1 MKKIYYFLFVFI
13 PVICL
18 FFMGVFL
25 DTHKTES
32 VQERRTLASK
42 PKKIFSESQQL
53 ENYISDHLLFR
64 DEILSLYFRLGFGFN
79 F

>member
-1 MKKIYYFLFVFI
+1 
-13 PVICL
+13 
-18 FFMGVFL
+18 MGVFL